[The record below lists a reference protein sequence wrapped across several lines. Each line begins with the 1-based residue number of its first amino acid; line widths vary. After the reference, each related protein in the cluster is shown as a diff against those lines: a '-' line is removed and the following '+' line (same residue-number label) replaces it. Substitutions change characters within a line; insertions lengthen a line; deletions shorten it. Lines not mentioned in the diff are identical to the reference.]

1 MIRELTI
8 CCILIAGAFAAIDN
22 DLMKTVPVPLL
33 ILRDIPPTSNR
44 EYGQATSTLIIAQE
58 NYIMSSS
65 NRSMTTEQILPL
77 PFGSTEDL
85 DVHHF

>member
-58 NYIMSSS
+58 NYIMFSLSQPI
-65 NRSMTTEQILPL
+65 TEQILPSHS
-77 PFGSTEDL
+77 GSMEGL
-85 DVHHF
+85 DAHLY